1 MNAAD
6 LAKDASPQQLDSDSD
21 DDDSDDS
28 DSDWFAEEM
37 ETGPTNLDAGDD
49 ESSEEK
55 TNPVLTWM
63 VGIFAV
69 AGVGGAAY
77 AKKKHDDE
85 KKKEEKEGG

>member
-1 MNAAD
+1 
-6 LAKDASPQQLDSDSD
+6 
-21 DDDSDDS
+21 
-28 DSDWFAEEM
+28 M

-55 TNPVLTWM
+55 INPVLTWM